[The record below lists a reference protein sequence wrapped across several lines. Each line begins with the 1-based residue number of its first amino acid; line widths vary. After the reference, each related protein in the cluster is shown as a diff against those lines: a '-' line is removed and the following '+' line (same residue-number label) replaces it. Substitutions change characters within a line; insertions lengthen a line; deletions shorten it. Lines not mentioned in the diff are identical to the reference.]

1 MLVITAT
8 WEVKM
13 RKIMVRDQ
21 PKQKHSKIPISTE
34 KLGMVAHTWD
44 SYKEGQP
51 AQKMGNPT

>member
-1 MLVITAT
+1 
-8 WEVKM
+8 
-13 RKIMVRDQ
+13 MVRDQ